1 MSSEPFPRA
10 RTAWYALFVLMLC
23 YTLSYVDRQ
32 ILAFLVTPL
41 KNEFGVGDTKI
52 GLLQGI
58 YFAIFYTLVG
68 LPMGWLA
75 DRFNRRNIVAVGVLF
90 WSVMTAL
97 SAAARNFTF
106 LTLARMGVGVGEA
119 TTNPCVFSIIPDLF
133 PKERLST
140 AFSVYMMGIQHG
152 SGLALIIG
160 GVVVQAVMN
169 MPPTH
174 IPLFG
179 TLSPWRLTLLVVGLP
194 GLLLTLLVFTFREPA
209 RRALLRDESGKS
221 TAVPLSIAVRAVMA
235 RWQSVFGLAFVI
247 ASQALCNYTLL
258 SWGPSYFER
267 VHQWPKDRTGLVLGL
282 IAIGSGCAG
291 LISGGRFADY
301 WLRRNVVD
309 STLRVGLMNF
319 VGVGILLPTAMLV
332 ANVNLTVALLVV
344 AVFFIGLPI
353 GCSYAALQY
362 VFPNQVRGVASAF
375 VLFIVNL
382 FGLGLGSFVPGLL
395 SEHVFHSDPQKL
407 GNAIA
412 VTVIFAA
419 TFGATI
425 ALLTMRPYRRHYAE
439 MNTVT

>member
-1 MSSEPFPRA
+1 
-10 RTAWYALFVLMLC
+10 MLC

-41 KNEFGVGDTKI
+41 KNEFAVGDTKI

-58 YFAIFYTLVG
+58 YFAIFYTFVG

-90 WSVMTAL
+90 WSIMTTL
-97 SAAARNFTF
+97 SAAARNFT
-106 LTLARMGVGVGEA
+106 LLALARMGVGVGEA

-140 AFSVYMMGIQHG
+140 AFSVYMMGIQLG

-160 GVVVQAVMN
+160 GVVVQAVMQ
-169 MPPTH
+169 MPPTQ
-174 IPLFG
+174 IPLLG
-179 TLSPWRLTLLVVGLP
+179 TVSPWRLTFLVVGLP

-209 RRALLRDESGKS
+209 RRALLRDESGKG
-221 TAVPLSIAVRAVMA
+221 TAVPLSVALSEVLK

-247 ASQALCNYTLL
+247 ACQALSNYTLL
-258 SWGPSYFER
+258 SWGPSFFER
-267 VHQWPKDRTGLVLGL
+267 VHHWPRDRTGLVLGL

-291 LISGGRFADY
+291 LISGGRLADY

-309 STLRVGLMNF
+309 STLRVGLINF
-319 VGVGILLPTAMLV
+319 IGVGILLPSAMIV
-332 ANVNLTVALLVV
+332 ADVNWTVALLAV
-344 AVFFIGLPI
+344 AVYFIGLPI

-362 VFPNQVRGVASAF
+362 VFPNQVRGVASAI
-375 VLFIVNL
+375 VLFVVN
-382 FGLGLGSFVPGLL
+382 FTGLGLGSFLPGLL
-395 SEHVFHSDPQKL
+395 SEHLFKDPLKV

-412 VTVIFAA
+412 LTVVIACI
-419 TFGATI
+419 FGATI
-425 ALLTMRPYRRHYAE
+425 VLLTMRPYRRHYAQ
-439 MNTVT
+439 MQAALVT